1 MKWFLNLKTA
11 AKLITGFIIVA
22 LFIGVVGLIGI
33 RNMQKINESGKAIN
47 NDGLVPMEIL
57 TTIQKNL
64 LKARSDMLIIA
75 YSGSA
80 SDFSQAQA
88 DLESI
93 TEEDQRLEKE
103 YAGTGLTPEEK
114 QLWSEFEGH
123 ISQYRSL
130 REKVIGFAREN
141 KREEAILA
149 YKEISG
155 VIDETEGTLDKLINL
170 LKKRAGEIN
179 AASEVLYARSVKSM
193 IFLAGLGFLLA
204 IIFGV
209 VISQVITRPLKQG
222 VAFAEAVG
230 AGDLSQKID
239 LDTKDELGAL
249 AQALNNAVQNVRNLI
264 AEVMDNAGSLS
275 ASSQQLSATV
285 EEISAQ
291 TQNINARAQE
301 IAAGTEETSASTEEM
316 SASGQEIV
324 KAISQL
330 ARKAEEGSLTAKEIE
345 SRAGEMKKGAEES
358 REIARSLYG
367 EKQASILKAIEE
379 GKVVAEIGKMA
390 GVISEIASQT
400 NLLAL
405 NAAIEAARAGEQGRG
420 FAVVAEEVRKLAEQ
434 SAATVSSI
442 QTVIRQVQEAF
453 RNLSENAGEL
463 LKFIDEKV
471 TSDYEVLVQTGIQ
484 YQQDAGLV
492 AGLVSDF
499 AAATQQM
506 MASIEQVNRA
516 IEAVAASAE
525 QAASGSQEISLSVT
539 ETAKAIEEVARVA
552 QEQAGLAQ
560 RLNAMVQQFRT

>member
-11 AKLITGFIIVA
+11 TKLISSFVIVA
-22 LFIGVVGLIGI
+22 LLIGLVGLIGI
-33 RNMQKINESGKAIN
+33 NNMQKINQG
-47 NDGLVPMEIL
+47 
-57 TTIQKNL
+57 TTAMYEEMLKPTQVLANIRKNL
-64 LKARSDMLIIA
+64 LKARVDMLLIS
-75 YSGSA
+75 YSGDA
-80 SDFSQAQA
+80 SEISEAVANLDKLAQ
-88 DLESI
+88 DN
-93 TEEDQRLEKE
+93 DRLEKE
-103 YAGTGLTPEEK
+103 YTAGVLTQDENI
-114 QLWSEFEGH
+114 LLNEFREYLN
-123 ISQYRSL
+123 QYRTL
-130 REKVIGFAREN
+130 RGEVISFAQEG
-141 KREEAILA
+141 KRAEAILA

-155 VIDETEGTLDKLINL
+155 VIDQTEENLNKLIDLKEKMANQTKAESDL
-170 LKKRAGEIN
+170 LFAK
-179 AASEVLYARSVKSM
+179 SLKSM
-193 IFLAGLGFLLA
+193 IFLTILGFLLA
-204 IIFGV
+204 IAFGAI
-209 VISQVITRPLKQG
+209 ISRVITRPLKQG

-239 LDTKDELGAL
+239 LDTKDELGTL
-249 AQALNNAVQNVRNLI
+249 ARALNNAVQNVQKLI
-264 AEVMDNAGSLS
+264 KEVMDNAGSLS

-291 TQNINARAQE
+291 TQNVNARAQE

-324 KAISQL
+324 KAIGQL
-330 ARKAEEGSLTAKEIE
+330 ARKAEEGNLAAKEIE
-345 SRAGEMKKGAEES
+345 SRAGGMKKGAEES

-434 SAATVSSI
+434 SSATVSNI
-442 QTVIRQVQEAF
+442 QTVIKQVQEAF

-471 TSDYEVLVQTGIQ
+471 TPDYEILVQTGIQ

-492 AGLVSDF
+492 ASLVSDF
-499 AAATQQM
+499 AASTQQM
-506 MASIEQVNRA
+506 MASIEQVNKA
-516 IEAVAASAE
+516 IESVAASAE
-525 QAASGSQEISLSVT
+525 QAASGSQEISLNVT
-539 ETAKAIEEVARVA
+539 ETVKAIEEVARVA
-552 QEQAGLAQ
+552 QEQASLAQ
-560 RLNAMVQQFRT
+560 GLNVMVQRFKI

>member
-11 AKLITGFIIVA
+11 TKLIASFVIVA
-22 LFIGVVGLIGI
+22 LLIGIVGLIGI
-33 RNMQKINESGKAIN
+33 NNMQKISQG
-47 NDGLVPMEIL
+47 
-57 TTIQKNL
+57 TTAMYEDMLEPTQLLANIQKNL
-64 LKARSDMLIIA
+64 LKARVAMLLISYSSDASEVSEAVTNLDKLAQDNNRLI
-75 YSGSA
+75 
-80 SDFSQAQA
+80 
-88 DLESI
+88 
-93 TEEDQRLEKE
+93 EEYTAGVLTRDENKLLNEFRE
-103 YAGTGLTPEEK
+103 YLN
-114 QLWSEFEGH
+114 
-123 ISQYRSL
+123 QYRTL
-130 REKVIGFAREN
+130 RGQVISFAREG
-141 KREEAILA
+141 KRAEAILA

-155 VIDETEGTLDKLINL
+155 VIDQTEENLNKLIGLKEKMAEQTKAESDL
-170 LKKRAGEIN
+170 LFAK
-179 AASEVLYARSVKSM
+179 SLKSM
-193 IFLAGLGFLLA
+193 IFLVVLGFLLA
-204 IIFGV
+204 IAFGAI
-209 VISQVITRPLKQG
+209 ISQVITRPLKQG

-249 AQALNNAVQNVRNLI
+249 AQALNSAVQNVRKLI
-264 AEVMDNAGSLS
+264 NEVMDNAGSLS

-324 KAISQL
+324 KAIGQL

-367 EKQASILKAIEE
+367 EKQVSILKAIEE

-453 RNLSENAGEL
+453 RNLSEHAGEL

-471 TSDYEVLVQTGIQ
+471 TPDYEVLVQTGIQ